1 MTVSRL
7 IAAFSIGA
15 LAVAAGLTLYLHTL
29 GDSTPATAPDR
40 APPFELPDLQGQPRS
55 STQWAG
61 RVRIINFWATWC
73 VPCRREI
80 PLLVSLQE
88 RYGEQGLQII
98 GIAIDSAQ
106 ASAAFAEEF
115 GINYPILIG
124 AGQGAG
130 LARAFGNRSGGIP
143 YTALVDADGRIRY
156 THTGELRA
164 EDIEP
169 GLRALLAQDDASGGN
184 LGLGV
189 EPTIATDTSAPI

>member
-7 IAAFSIGA
+7 IATFSIGA

-29 GDSTPATAPDR
+29 GDSKPAAAPDR
-40 APPFELPDLQGQPRS
+40 APPFELPDLQGQQRS

-61 RVRIINFWATWC
+61 RVRVINFWATWC
-73 VPCRREI
+73 APCRREI

-88 RYGEQGLQII
+88 RYGGRGLQII

-106 ASAAFAEEF
+106 ASTAFAEEF

-124 AGQGAG
+124 AGQGAM

-169 GLRALLAQDDASGGN
+169 RLRALLVQDDASAAD
-184 LGLGV
+184 LGLRRQ
-189 EPTIATDTSAPI
+189 PTIPADAKAPI